1 MNAPTPPQSF
11 HLPSAHEKEFEA
23 VEEGGVDCSGSR
35 RDYDE
40 QDTRGGAVR
49 VEDDLE

>member
-1 MNAPTPPQSF
+1 MSPGVSHVQFAG
-11 HLPSAHEKEFEA
+11 EKEVEA

>member
-1 MNAPTPPQSF
+1 MPYTSPQSL
-11 HLPSAHEKEFEA
+11 HLPSAHEKELEA

-35 RDYDE
+35 RDYNE
-40 QDTRGGAVR
+40 QYTRGGAVG